1 MKDVTREK
9 IASAIEEATRRIN
22 KFSSYKGDAASFFYL
37 REKIIKR
44 VIKEKTG
51 LKEDDPLFQIVFQRV
66 DKMIKFCPDS

>member
-22 KFSSYKGDAASFFYL
+22 NSSYKGDAASFFYL

-51 LKEDDPLFQIVFQRV
+51 LKEDDLLFQIVFQRV